1 MRPPVRSSQ
10 FKRDVKKARQRGKR
24 MDKLR
29 TLIHQ
34 LIQGQPLP
42 QAYLDHPLKGSWKGH
57 RGAHI
62 EPDWILAYRI
72 DGDDLHLT
80 RTGTHADLF
89 SL

>member
-1 MRPPVRSSQ
+1 MRQPVRSHQ
-10 FKRDVKKARQRGKR
+10 FKRDVKKAVKRGKR

-29 TLIHQ
+29 ALII
-34 LIQGQPLP
+34 LLLLDQPLP
-42 QAYLDHPLKGSWKGH
+42 GSYQDHPLKGSWKGH

-72 DGDDLHLT
+72 EEEFLYLT

>member
-1 MRPPVRSSQ
+1 MRNPVRSSQ
-10 FKRDVKKARQRGKR
+10 FKRDVKKAEQRGKR

-29 TLIHQ
+29 TLLQ
-34 LIQGQPLP
+34 LLIEEQPLP
-42 QAYLDHPLKGSWKGH
+42 QIYQDHPLKGSWKGH

-72 DGDDLHLT
+72 EGTDLHLT

-89 SL
+89 AL